1 VSETTASTENA
12 PEPAATTAPAPS
24 ESAPSI
30 ERESRPSYGDRDSGP
45 PSGGDRGRDERPRRR
60 SGGGGGGRFGRRRVC
75 SFCVDKVDS
84 IDYKEPAKLRRYIS
98 DRGKIEPRRKTGTC
112 AKHQRMLTL
121 ALKRA
126 RHVALLPFTA
136 QHIQLTGVFPTR
148 S

>member
-1 VSETTASTENA
+1 LSEVTESEST
-12 PEPAATTAPAPS
+12 PAPPAPYQPS
-24 ESAPSI
+24 EP
-30 ERESRPSYGDRDSGP
+30 RES
-45 PSGGDRGRDERPRRR
+45 SGGGERGGERQERPRRR
-60 SGGGGGGRFGRRRVC
+60 GGGRFGRRRVC
-75 SFCVDKVDS
+75 SFCVDKVDA

-112 AKHQRMLTL
+112 AKHQRMLTM

-136 QHIQLTGVFPTR
+136 QHIQLTGVFPSR

>member
-1 VSETTASTENA
+1 LSEANDTPASEA
-12 PEPAATTAPAPS
+12 PPSQAAPQAPA
-24 ESAPSI
+24 EDRAPS
-30 ERESRPSYGDRDSGP
+30 YSG
-45 PSGGDRGRDERPRRR
+45 GGDRAPYSGGGGGGDSRPERPRRR

-75 SFCVDKVDS
+75 SFCVDKIDS
-84 IDYKEPAKLRRYIS
+84 IDYKEPSKLRRYVS
-98 DRGKIEPRRKTGTC
+98 DRAKIEPRRKTGTC

>member
-1 VSETTASTENA
+1 LSEATDTPANEA
-12 PEPAATTAPAPS
+12 PPSQAAPQAPS
-24 ESAPSI
+24 EDRAPSYSGGGGGGGD
-30 ERESRPSYGDRDSGP
+30 SRP
-45 PSGGDRGRDERPRRR
+45 ERPRRR
-60 SGGGGGGRFGRRRVC
+60 SGGGGGRFGRRRVC
-75 SFCVDKVDS
+75 SFCVDKIDS
-84 IDYKEPAKLRRYIS
+84 IDYKEPSKLRRYVS
-98 DRGKIEPRRKTGTC
+98 DRAKIEPRRKTGTC

>member
-1 VSETTASTENA
+1 MSEVTES
-12 PEPAATTAPAPS
+12 EAT
-24 ESAPSI
+24 SAPSAPYQPPAPYQPS
-30 ERESRPSYGDRDSGP
+30 EHRES
-45 PSGGDRGRDERPRRR
+45 SGGDRGAREERPRRR
-60 SGGGGGGRFGRRRVC
+60 TGGGGRFGRRRVC

-84 IDYKEPAKLRRYIS
+84 IDYKEASRLRRYIS

-136 QHIQLTGVFPTR
+136 LHIQLTGVFPSR